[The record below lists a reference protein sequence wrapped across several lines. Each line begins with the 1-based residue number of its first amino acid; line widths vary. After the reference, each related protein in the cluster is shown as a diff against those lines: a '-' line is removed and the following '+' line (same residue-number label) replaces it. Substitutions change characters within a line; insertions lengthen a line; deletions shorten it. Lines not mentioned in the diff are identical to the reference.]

1 MPKKNKEDKKIND
14 IIEIEEFPSDQEE
27 IDEEQSSNVV
37 KPKKSLKK
45 PTKSPKDMRSKKK
58 VEVNARRAV
67 EDSESESESEEEVVK
82 KHSSRSTRV
91 KAPISQ
97 KRLDALQRGREKAAK
112 MRAEKK
118 KLEIDSLKKQ
128 LWDEFNG
135 SSRAAGE
142 AKMVP
147 TKKEADVV
155 QNNTAVLE
163 HITKM
168 KSSLPQEPLKFVDG
182 IQIRSFRKIK

>member
-1 MPKKNKEDKKIND
+1 MPKKNKEDKKVND

-27 IDEEQSSNVV
+27 EDAP
-37 KPKKSLKK
+37 PKKSN
-45 PTKSPKDMRSKKK
+45 KSPKDMRSKPTKKKK
-58 VEVNARRAV
+58 VEVN
-67 EDSESESESEEEVVK
+67 SESESESEEEVVK
-82 KHSSRSTRV
+82 KHSSRATRAKEPV

-118 KLEIDSLKKQ
+118 KIEIDSLKKQ

-155 QNNTAVLE
+155 PNNTAVLE

>member
-1 MPKKNKEDKKIND
+1 MPKKNKEDKKVND

-27 IDEEQSSNVV
+27 IDES
-37 KPKKSLKK
+37 PKKPNKK
-45 PTKSPKDMRSKKK
+45 PTKKKK
-58 VEVNARRAV
+58 VEVN
-67 EDSESESESEEEVVK
+67 SESESEEEVVK
-82 KHSSRSTRV
+82 KHSSRATRAKEPV

-118 KLEIDSLKKQ
+118 KIEIDSLKKQ

-135 SSRAAGE
+135 
-142 AKMVP
+142 KMVP

-155 QNNTAVLE
+155 PNNTAVLE